1 MGGKLIE
8 LHLYKVEKKEKTSR
22 DLGED
27 IMSLFNAPQIISTK
41 ETKYLGWFYG
51 VVDEKGDFLCR
62 ENKWRRRKTRYLFG
76 KIYDDRTIFKLFDRR
91 LFNKHE
97 ELITIPTI
105 GGKDAYSSSGARY
118 EIRITIRESALDQE
132 RYKEY
137 SDSLVEDV
145 KMLPK
150 WRREQIVEDGTS
162 FCDVAREVQKSEDAK
177 ARTEV
182 MGKESFKA
190 EAAGR
195 R

>member
-8 LHLYKVEKKEKTSR
+8 VHLYKVEKKEKTSR

-27 IMSLFNAPQIISTK
+27 IMSLFNAPQTISTK
-41 ETKYLGWFYG
+41 EVKYLGWFYG

-76 KIYDDRTIFKLFDRR
+76 KIYDDKIIFKLFDRR
-91 LFNKHE
+91 LFSKHE
-97 ELITIPTI
+97 ELITIPAI
-105 GGKDAYSSSGARY
+105 GEKDAYSSSGARY
-118 EIRITIRESALDQE
+118 EIAITTRESALDQE

-137 SDSLVEDV
+137 GDSLVEDV
-145 KMLPK
+145 KILPK
-150 WRREQIVEDGTS
+150 WRREQMFKDGTS

-177 ARTEV
+177 ARTEA
-182 MGKESFKA
+182 MGKESFEA